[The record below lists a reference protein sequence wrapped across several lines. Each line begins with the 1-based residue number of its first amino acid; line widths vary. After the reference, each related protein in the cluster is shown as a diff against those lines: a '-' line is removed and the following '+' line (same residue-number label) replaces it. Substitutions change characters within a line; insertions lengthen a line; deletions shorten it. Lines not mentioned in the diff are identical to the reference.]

1 MSDIKESIHKLEKT
15 ILEDGKV
22 DRAEA
27 VILLAYAKERAEKS
41 AEMAEFVKA
50 LEDVLEDGVVTP
62 EESVRIGAHL
72 KWLTREAE
80 SEEPETT
87 FLGRVFKLKR
97 NRTTVKVEVAETAN
111 YLSGSATSP
120 FAIAERGK
128 VTIIWVVDNVETSV
142 QVDYESVPSYAGS
155 TEKASDGKYTYE
167 FVGWNDGTTTWTGTL
182 PPATEETTYTAVY
195 TTGFAV
201 RLALPLADH
210 AVDATVNG
218 LAATVAIAPTGTIE
232 GVTYTAAPAAA
243 WSDATTSFAFEGL
256 DWNAG
261 TNWTVDAAQGA
272 DALAETAHN
281 EGVFYAKASTELF
294 TATTSDFVEFSDM
307 GVAGVGYSNEVASAA
322 GEAVRVHT
330 TIDVPD
336 GGLTDEPDV
345 GDAKAGFA
353 VLRAEM
359 YGHGM
364 SGGSFRDHTI
374 YKWVGNAMAVIDY
387 TRQLDFVTDLYL
399 CGHSQGGLLVMLVAA
414 MEHDRLKAILP
425 LSPAICIPS
434 DARSGNVLG
443 VSFDPDHIPE
453 VLDCGDGDILGG
465 NHVRV
470 AQMIDVDAAIR
481 RYTGPVLLV
490 HGTGDETVP
499 FQYSVDA
506 AGKYADA
513 KLVLIP
519 DDTHCYDLH
528 LDLVEAAVRDF
539 LLEVSAGDHHK

>member
-1 MSDIKESIHKLEKT
+1 MENREFYLQDDGIAIHCKLDLPQMPAAHTESRLP
-15 ILEDGKV
+15 
-22 DRAEA
+22 EA
-27 VILLAYAKERAEKS
+27 GLAGGRQGAEKMPLLILIHGFTGHM
-41 AEMAEFVKA
+41 E
-50 LEDVLEDGVVTP
+50 EDHLLGVM
-62 EESVRIGAHL
+62 RA
-72 KWLTREAE
+72 
-80 SEEPETT
+80 
-87 FLGRVFKLKR
+87 
-97 NRTTVKVEVAETAN
+97 AN
-111 YLSGSATSP
+111 
-120 FAIAERGK
+120 E
-128 VTIIWVVDNVETSV
+128 
-142 QVDYESVPSYAGS
+142 
-155 TEKASDGKYTYE
+155 
-167 FVGWNDGTTTWTGTL
+167 
-182 PPATEETTYTAVY
+182 
-195 TTGFAV
+195 
-201 RLALPLADH
+201 
-210 AVDATVNG
+210 
-218 LAATVAIAPTGTIE
+218 
-232 GVTYTAAPAAA
+232 
-243 WSDATTSFAFEGL
+243 
-256 DWNAG
+256 
-261 TNWTVDAAQGA
+261 
-272 DALAETAHN
+272 
-281 EGVFYAKASTELF
+281 
-294 TATTSDFVEFSDM
+294 
-307 GVAGVGYSNEVASAA
+307 
-322 GEAVRVHT
+322 
-330 TIDVPD
+330 
-336 GGLTDEPDV
+336 
-345 GDAKAGFA
+345 AGFA

-481 RYTGPVLLV
+481 RYTGLVLLV